1 MIQGVH
7 AETIVFSSYEQARGY
22 VLARNLHSVGIASQF
37 GGREVELRGT
47 RPRLFRARVAGVNE
61 RAKTI
66 SCQLELHDLA
76 RLYAP
81 LMRVELSFVAD
92 GANTRISLRGS
103 AARDL
108 TPAASMQ
115 APVARGLANEYARAF
130 LDKIAEAI
138 EKRSAD
144 NRGAIRRPSK
154 EAARQKR
161 S

>member
-1 MIQGVH
+1 
-7 AETIVFSSYEQARGY
+7 
-22 VLARNLHSVGIASQF
+22 
-37 GGREVELRGT
+37 
-47 RPRLFRARVAGVNE
+47 
-61 RAKTI
+61 
-66 SCQLELHDLA
+66 
-76 RLYAP
+76 
-81 LMRVELSFVAD
+81 
-92 GANTRISLRGS
+92 
-103 AARDL
+103 
-108 TPAASMQ
+108 MQ